1 MVENEDLWV
10 GAPSGVPTHRFRRQ
24 KRGILQFVVRRIAL
38 LIVQVWGIVT
48 VVFVLLK
55 FLPGN
60 PRYLLAGPLAT
71 TQQINAITKQLGL
84 NQPAII
90 QYLKYM
96 WQLLHG
102 NFGTS
107 FFSQTPVLQQIETR
121 FPATL
126 ELVTASFILILVLA
140 IPLGVISAVSR
151 HARKP
156 IFLYGMVSGALPDFW
171 WGLIVILVL
180 YVHFHLG
187 PAPVGQL
194 GLLVTPPPTVTGLLT
209 VDSVIAGDWQAFV
222 SAVAHLVL
230 PAITLAFVYGGQI
243 LKLTRSKVIVAMD
256 SDYVRYARACGLP
269 PRQVYIYALRNGLVP
284 VLTLSGMTYCFL
296 ISGAV
301 IIETIFSWGGMG
313 QYAVQAIT
321 NSDYF
326 AITGSVIVFATFSLI
341 VYVVM
346 DILYAIVDPRVR
358 YGRGAGGE

>member
-1 MVENEDLWV
+1 M
-10 GAPSGVPTHRFRRQ
+10 
-24 KRGILQFVVRRIAL
+24 
-38 LIVQVWGIVT
+38 
-48 VVFVLLK
+48 
-55 FLPGN
+55 
-60 PRYLLAGPLAT
+60 
-71 TQQINAITKQLGL
+71 
-84 NQPAII
+84 
-90 QYLKYM
+90 
-96 WQLLHG
+96 
-102 NFGTS
+102 
-107 FFSQTPVLQQIETR
+107 
-121 FPATL
+121 
-126 ELVTASFILILVLA
+126 
-140 IPLGVISAVSR
+140 
-151 HARKP
+151 
-156 IFLYGMVSGALPDFW
+156 
-171 WGLIVILVL
+171 
-180 YVHFHLG
+180 
-187 PAPVGQL
+187 
-194 GLLVTPPPTVTGLLT
+194 
-209 VDSVIAGDWQAFV
+209 
-222 SAVAHLVL
+222 AHLVL